1 MFKFKLN
8 FVNLNYFIWMG
19 TSETLLYSTDTRP
32 CELTTRQRRAR
43 DEARLEYPPE
53 YRERD
58 APPDVG
64 RRHPSPPS
72 NYPTAIQGVPLD
84 W

>member
-8 FVNLNYFIWMG
+8 FVNLNYFIWMRDG
-19 TSETLLYSTDTRP
+19 DSTLLYYTRLRAHHPSTPR
-32 CELTTRQRRAR
+32 EV